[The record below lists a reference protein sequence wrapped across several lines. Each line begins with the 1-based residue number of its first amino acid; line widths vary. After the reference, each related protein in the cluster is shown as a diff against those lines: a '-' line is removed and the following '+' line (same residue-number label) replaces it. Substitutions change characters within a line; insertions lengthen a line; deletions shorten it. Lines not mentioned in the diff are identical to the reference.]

1 MDGRLDW
8 AATNRESPGRSSL
21 LGSLAALSCE
31 ALSPLLEST
40 FGACETV
47 FLELANNASSTYDE
61 QRLLEFRR
69 ELTSKKSAV
78 MADFAARITAD
89 FNRLRQPQCGDPPS
103 AAGSLEL
110 VAQEQIEKQL
120 LVAGG
125 VSRVR
130 NEWRAALEQLHERML
145 AIAPREFSTQDNPLD
160 PGRIAQTFLG
170 ACEQLET
177 DMKCL
182 QLLCRQFDVHVLGH
196 LDGFYRNSNQ
206 VLIDARVLPELA
218 AVQARQR
225 QRAQV
230 AERSPELSSAQAREG
245 SHPADRPVGMPGG
258 EAAGDGGTW
267 VGTAGPVGASMNA
280 GTEFSELSGLL
291 HRVRGGTKP
300 LLFAAGVPM
309 PGEEGST
316 PISGSQL
323 VAMISDVEAETGW
336 LDAASRPPADIRGAI
351 GMIAGSRGRLSL
363 DAVEGDTLD
372 IVTLIFDTIAQD
384 RDLPLEIQ
392 ALISRLQLPILKIAL
407 LDRGFFGDRD
417 HPARRLIN
425 AIARAGKGWDSHNA
439 DAQDSLLDQMTGL
452 VEGLAANGT
461 ADTGA
466 FATALEQ
473 LTECIELA
481 ELRAVK
487 IERRTSEKAVADRR
501 LAAARD
507 TVHEVMKQ
515 RLEGAELPVA
525 VLDFFASDWQR
536 VLQLLYLRKGTDSA
550 EWSDAVSLMEDL
562 VRSVAAPAVA
572 RGALAQGL
580 PELYQRLETAL
591 ALTQSHTEEAQAR
604 VDVIRDVHRKLLL
617 PPVQGPAAPVVPIE
631 RARIRPPPM
640 IPPRNPA
647 PAPESEPV
655 VEPPPGVLMFESLE
669 RVDKMPIGTW
679 FEYTDKK
686 SGTARRC
693 KLSVRVDDTRM
704 FLFCDRQ
711 GRLVREQPR
720 KVFAYAL
727 QSGEWRVIEE
737 SALIERTMERI
748 AGNLRLQAG
757 AA

>member
-1 MDGRLDW
+1 MDGRLDR
-8 AATNRESPGRSSL
+8 AATSRESPGRSSL
-21 LGSLAALSCE
+21 LESLAGLSCE
-31 ALSPLLEST
+31 ALAPLLESA
-40 FGACETV
+40 FGACESV

-78 MADFAARITAD
+78 MADFAARITTE
-89 FNRLRQPQCGDPPS
+89 FTRLRQPEPGEPTGD
-103 AAGSLEL
+103 ADSLEL

-120 LVAGG
+120 LVSGG

-130 NEWRAALEQLHERML
+130 NEWRAALEQLHERMV

-160 PGRIAQTFLG
+160 PGRIAQSFLG
-170 ACEQLET
+170 ACEQLEA
-177 DMKCL
+177 DMKCM

-196 LDGFYRNSNQ
+196 LDDVYRNSNQ

-218 AVQARQR
+218 AAHARQR
-225 QRAQV
+225 QTPAP
-230 AERSPELSSAQAREG
+230 APRSPQLSSAPSAGHASTRTG
-245 SHPADRPVGMPGG
+245 SAGAD
-258 EAAGDGGTW
+258 D
-267 VGTAGPVGASMNA
+267 ASVNA
-280 GTEFSELSGLL
+280 GAAFGELSGLL
-291 HRVRGGTKP
+291 HRVRGGPTP
-300 LLFAAGVPM
+300 LLLAGDLPM
-309 PGEEGST
+309 PAGEGFAPLT
-316 PISGSQL
+316 GSQL
-323 VAMISDVEAETGW
+323 VAMISDLQAEAGW

-363 DAVEGDTLD
+363 DALEGDTLD
-372 IVTLIFDTIAQD
+372 IVTLIFDTIARD
-384 RDLPLEIQ
+384 RDLPREIQ
-392 ALISRLQLPILKIAL
+392 TLISRLQLSVLKIAL
-407 LDRGFFGDRD
+407 LDRGFFADHD

-425 AIARAGKGWDSHNA
+425 AIAQAGKGWDSHNT
-439 DAQDSLLDQMTGL
+439 DAQDVLLEQMTGL
-452 VEGLAANGT
+452 VEGLAGNGS
-461 ADTGA
+461 AGAEA
-466 FATALEQ
+466 FASALEQ
-473 LTECIELA
+473 LTQCVALA

-487 IERRTSEKAVADRR
+487 IERRTREKAVADGR

-515 RLEGAELPVA
+515 RLDGAEVPVPL
-525 VLDFFASDWQR
+525 LDFFAGDWQR

-562 VRSVAAPAVA
+562 VRSVSAPADAIA
-572 RGALAQGL
+572 RGTLAQGL
-580 PELYQRLETAL
+580 AELYRRLETAL
-591 ALTQSHTEEAQAR
+591 ALTQSHSEEAQAR
-604 VDVIRDVHRKLLL
+604 VDVIRDVHRKLLA
-617 PPVQGPAAPVVPIE
+617 PPVQGPATPVVPIV
-631 RARIRPPPM
+631 RASIQPPPM

-647 PAPESEPV
+647 PASESEAV
-655 VEPPPGVLMFESLE
+655 AEPPPGVLMFESLE
-669 RVDKMPIGTW
+669 RVDEMPIGTW

-686 SGTARRC
+686 SATARRC

-711 GRLVREQPR
+711 GRLVHEKPR

-748 AGNLRLQAG
+748 AGNLRQQAG